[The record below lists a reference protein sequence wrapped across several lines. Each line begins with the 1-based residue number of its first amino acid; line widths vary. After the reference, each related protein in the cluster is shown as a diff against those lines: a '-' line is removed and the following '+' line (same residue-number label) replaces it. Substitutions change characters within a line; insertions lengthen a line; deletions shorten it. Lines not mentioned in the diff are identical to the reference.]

1 MAIDEEII
9 NKIREVTSDIKQPEA
24 VSRRLI
30 AWLEDE
36 SKRDLPYA
44 DRVEHLMNLRDAVE
58 IGEDEMYGT

>member
-9 NKIREVTSDIKQPEA
+9 NKIREITAEMDQPIA

-36 SKRDLPYA
+36 SKRELPHA
-44 DRVEHLMNLRDAVE
+44 DRIDHLVNLRDAVVVKE
-58 IGEDEMYGT
+58 E